1 MTHQDKSQPPKK
13 IVRLDSLK
21 QLNLNAAGLDIGATE
36 IWACVPEDRAERT
49 VRVFETF
56 TTDLYALAE
65 WLKQCGIETVA
76 MESTG
81 VYWIPIYEILE
92 ERGFETCLVNAHA
105 AKNVSGRKTDVL
117 DCQWIQQL
125 HTYGLF
131 QASFRPPAD
140 ICTLRAY
147 VRHRENLIRYRAA
160 HVQHMQKALQLMN
173 LQLPNVVKDITG
185 LTGQQIIRAI
195 LAGERDPVQLA
206 HFRDPRCKSSEADIA
221 KALTG
226 NYRPEHVFALKQ
238 AMELYDFYTQQLAD
252 CDAQI
257 EKQYAVF
264 QPQVVG
270 LEPPQPRKKAKRH
283 QKNHPAFDL
292 HPQLYQLCGIDLTSV
307 DGIDVVIAQ
316 DILAEIGRDMSK
328 WPTVKHFT
336 SWLRLCPQNDIS
348 GGKLLRSQTKK
359 TKNRANTAFRMAAQA
374 VSRSDSALG
383 AFYRRIRAKHGAP
396 KAITATAH
404 KIARLVY
411 FMLKERK
418 PYQDPG
424 QEYYEEQY
432 RQRAIQN
439 LQRKAHKLGLQVV
452 PSVA

>member
-1 MTHQDKSQPPKK
+1 
-13 IVRLDSLK
+13 
-21 QLNLNAAGLDIGATE
+21 
-36 IWACVPEDRAERT
+36 
-49 VRVFETF
+49 
-56 TTDLYALAE
+56 
-65 WLKQCGIETVA
+65 
-76 MESTG
+76 
-81 VYWIPIYEILE
+81 
-92 ERGFETCLVNAHA
+92 
-105 AKNVSGRKTDVL
+105 
-117 DCQWIQQL
+117 
-125 HTYGLF
+125 
-131 QASFRPPAD
+131 
-140 ICTLRAY
+140 
-147 VRHRENLIRYRAA
+147 
-160 HVQHMQKALQLMN
+160 
-173 LQLPNVVKDITG
+173 
-185 LTGQQIIRAI
+185 
-195 LAGERDPVQLA
+195 
-206 HFRDPRCKSSEADIA
+206 
-221 KALTG
+221 
-226 NYRPEHVFALKQ
+226 
-238 AMELYDFYTQQLAD
+238 MELYDFYTQQLAD

-283 QKNHPAFDL
+283 PKNPPAFDL
-292 HPQLYQLCGIDLTSV
+292 HPQLYQRCGIDLTSV

-432 RQRAIQN
+432 RQRAVQN